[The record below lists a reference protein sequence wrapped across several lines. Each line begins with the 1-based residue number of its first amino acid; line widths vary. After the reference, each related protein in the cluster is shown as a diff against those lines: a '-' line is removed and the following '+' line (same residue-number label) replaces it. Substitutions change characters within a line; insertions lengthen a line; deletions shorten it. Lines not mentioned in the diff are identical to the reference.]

1 MRRGRGQGGM
11 DTILPEAE
19 RFGLNTGGVVARR
32 TGTRVWLYS
41 NFDCNLQCD
50 YCCVRSSPRAPRRA
64 LGLKRIRQIAAE
76 AAELP
81 VSEIFITGGEPFLL
95 PDLTEIVD
103 SCAVAAPV
111 TVLTNGMLF
120 SGRRLGVLRAM
131 AGLRVTLQISLDSPT
146 PALHDAHR
154 GAGSWARAMAG
165 IETAR
170 AEGFR
175 VRIAAS
181 VATDAQEEDFTRF
194 LDETGVA
201 ADDRVIRRIARRGA
215 ATEGVAICRLEL
227 APEVTITA
235 DGVYWHPVGAE
246 DEDMLVTREELP
258 LAGVLATVR
267 EAVEKQQCGAVK
279 TFKCA

>member
-1 MRRGRGQGGM
+1 M